1 MGGLLMGGLLTN
13 PTVVHHFD
21 SHALMRMLAAGTAW
35 GLMLAAGLFAP
46 GALRCGLLC
55 PGDVAFTTAISIVT
69 GILTIGPLAAFH
81 SRR

>member
-1 MGGLLMGGLLTN
+1 MGGLLMTAV
-13 PTVVHHFD
+13 THRFD
-21 SHALMRMLAAGTAW
+21 RHALMRMLAAGTAW

-46 GALRCGLLC
+46 GALQCGLPC
-55 PGDVAFTTAISIVT
+55 PADVAFTTAVSVVT